1 MSDRARFLI
10 GSVMIAVALGL
21 IVGGFVLPR
30 PAYSQ
35 QSSAEGRSGRYALV
49 TGIEG
54 STRNTTQVVYLI
66 DNTNRIMYAF
76 EYSSSRKELRPRMPI
91 DIQAVSDVYI
101 KTRAKRDAGK
111 K

>member
-1 MSDRARFLI
+1 MSDRAKFLI

-35 QSSAEGRSGRYALV
+35 QSSAEGRSERYSLV

-54 STRNTTQVVYLI
+54 STRNSQVVYLI

-76 EYSSSRKELRPRMPI
+76 EYSASREELRPRMPI
-91 DIQAVSDVYI
+91 DLKVVSDKFI
-101 KTRAKRDAGK
+101 KLRAKREAGK

>member
-35 QSSAEGRSGRYALV
+35 QSSAEGRSDRYALV

-54 STRNTTQVVYLI
+54 STRNSQVVYLI

-76 EYSSSRKELRPRMPI
+76 EYSSSKKELRPRMPI
-91 DIQAVSDVYI
+91 DLQAVSDVYI
-101 KTRAKRDAGK
+101 KLRAKREAGMK
-111 K
+111 

>member
-30 PAYSQ
+30 SAYSQ
-35 QSSAEGRSGRYALV
+35 QSSAEGRSDRYALV

-54 STRNTTQVVYLI
+54 STRNSQVVYLI

-101 KTRAKRDAGK
+101 KKRAKREAGK